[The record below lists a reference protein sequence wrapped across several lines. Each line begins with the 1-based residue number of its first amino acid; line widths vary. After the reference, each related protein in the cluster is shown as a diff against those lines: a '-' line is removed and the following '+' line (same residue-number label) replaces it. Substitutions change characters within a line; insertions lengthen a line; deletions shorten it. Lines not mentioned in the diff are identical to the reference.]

1 MLSSYISSIKK
12 TVSDKNFGL
21 VVCISA
27 GVGLFTY
34 LIATAIWFVIA
45 GVNWFTFPIIG
56 LFCIVPFVLGTL
68 IAAPF
73 IKTKKSSGS
82 IHKNKEIVGILFA
95 LHCHHHFVH
104 FHYAPILFNVGR
116 FNGSLGII
124 IYNRVVHYHGITC
137 LYPLLF
143 CEEVAKITRNTN
155 AKAEIVID
163 PIGLYYYG

>member
-1 MLSSYISSIKK
+1 MQSSYISSIKK

-68 IAAPF
+68 IATPF
-73 IKTKKSSGS
+73 IKTKKSSAFS
-82 IHKNKEIVGILFA
+82 KLYIAIAISFIV
-95 LHCHHHFVH
+95 
-104 FHYAPILFNVGR
+104 
-116 FNGSLGII
+116 
-124 IYNRVVHYHGITC
+124 IT
-137 LYPLLF
+137 LATNNISSGNDRDWILLF
-143 CEEVAKITRNTN
+143 TIGWCIITVLPVYILCYFAK
-155 AKAEIVID
+155 K
-163 PIGLYYYG
+163 LLK

>member
-21 VVCISA
+21 VVWFSA

-73 IKTKKSSGS
+73 IKTKKSSAFFLLY
-82 IHKNKEIVGILFA
+82 IA
-95 LHCHHHFVH
+95 
-104 FHYAPILFNVGR
+104 
-116 FNGSLGII
+116 II
-124 IYNRVVHYHGITC
+124 ISFIFIMLPSYLMSDVRS
-137 LYPLLF
+137 L
-143 CEEVAKITRNTN
+143 
-155 AKAEIVID
+155 
-163 PIGLYYYG
+163 